1 MKQANQKPKYYL
13 TASLLNAWLGGY
25 DSFYDMLYRRETEPN
40 QKMLDGIE
48 FEERAI
54 KGEIEELRPYVDG
67 ALYQAFVCKECEGY
81 MLLGFCDLINRDTIY
96 DLKFVSHYDIGK
108 YNNSVQHLIYLYC
121 TDMEK
126 FEYIVG
132 CGKKELELYFEK
144 QPRDDERLKATIR
157 QFISWLKWNN
167 LIEVYQQNY
176 SVERYKEQID
186 NYLNW

>member
-1 MKQANQKPKYYL
+1 MSKYYL
-13 TASLLNAWLGGY
+13 TASLLNSWLSGY
-25 DSFYDMLYRRETEPN
+25 DSFYDMLYRRDREPT
-40 QKMLDGIE
+40 QQMKDGIL

-54 KGEIEELRPYVDG
+54 NGEIEDLKPYIDG

-81 MLLGFCDLINRDTIY
+81 MLLGFCDLINKDTIY
-96 DLKFVSHYDIGK
+96 DLKFVSNYEIGK

-126 FEYIVG
+126 FEYIIG
-132 CGKKELELYFEK
+132 QGKKELELYFEK
-144 QPRDDERLKATIR
+144 QPRDDKRLRAIIK
-157 QFISWLKWNN
+157 QFISWLNFNN

-176 SVERYKEQID
+176 SVERYREQIE

>member
-1 MKQANQKPKYYL
+1 MKQQSPKYYL

-40 QKMLDGIE
+40 QKMQDGIL

-54 KGEIEELRPYVDG
+54 KGEIEELKPYIDG
-67 ALYQAFVCKECEGY
+67 ALYQPFVCKECEGY

-96 DLKFVSHYDIGK
+96 DLKFVSNYEIGK

-121 TDMEK
+121 TDMQK
-126 FEYIVG
+126 FEYIIG
-132 CGKKELELYFEK
+132 QGKKDLELYFEK
-144 QPRDDERLKATIR
+144 QPRDDEWLKATVR
-157 QFISWLKWNN
+157 QFISWLKRMN
-167 LIEVYQQNY
+167 LMEVYQQNY
-176 SVERYKEQID
+176 SVERYREQID

>member
-1 MKQANQKPKYYL
+1 MENKPLYYL

-25 DSFYDMLYRRETEPN
+25 DSFYDMLYRRETAPN
-40 QKMLDGIE
+40 KAMQAGLD
-48 FEERAI
+48 FENRAI
-54 KGEIEELRPYVDG
+54 NGEIAELKPYVDG
-67 ALYQAFVCKECEGY
+67 ALYQAFVCKECNGY

-96 DLKFVSHYDIGK
+96 DLKFVSNYEIGK

-126 FEYIVG
+126 FEYIIG
-132 CGKKELELYFEK
+132 CGKDLYFEK
-144 QPRDDERLKATIR
+144 QPRNDEKLKATIN
-157 QFISWLKWNN
+157 QFVSWLERMN
-167 LIEVYQQNY
+167 LVEVYRQNY

>member
-1 MKQANQKPKYYL
+1 MQSPKYYL
-13 TASLLNAWLGGY
+13 TASLLNSWLGGY

-40 QKMLDGIE
+40 KKMLDGIL
-48 FEERAI
+48 FEERAV
-54 KGEIEELRPYVDG
+54 KGEIEELKPYVDG

-81 MLLGFCDLINRDTIY
+81 MLLGFCDLINKDTIY
-96 DLKFVSHYDIGK
+96 DLKYVSNYDIGK

-126 FEYIVG
+126 FEYIIG
-132 CGKKELELYFEK
+132 QGKDIYFEK
-144 QPRDDERLKATIR
+144 QPRDDERLKSVVK
-157 QFISWLKWNN
+157 QFISWLERMN

-176 SVERYKEQID
+176 SVERYREQIE